1 MIALETISESYNGE
15 AREINGT
22 LQHPL
27 KIYSVALTTPISHDY
42 YPLPLFALS
51 GAVSRSQP
59 HLHAMI
65 LARTQDADELVVSV
79 GTNNPDIL
87 ALSAPQGTLKTLDRT
102 LESFEKFAPEKIP
115 QIILGGSLP
124 TYLSNRFFRKY
135 PKLPLT
141 IVGGWGENAFADEV
155 KLRSIYKPESQQRFI
170 NGIYPEY
177 YPKQEGV
184 PKKSAVIFH
193 YPRVEASK
201 GCFWGAC
208 SYCLR
213 PWNEKQGKW
222 KQYQPKDVLSQIRDL
237 LNLGYAGYFEFADE
251 EPVGTNIG
259 RFQEIVEGLIDVKRN
274 YSAFTFGMNMRA
286 DHVISPRPYRQE
298 QYDEFLRK
306 AKQAGLTNVWMGAES
321 YSYSHLQILHKGA
334 HITPFT
340 NLEAAKRLDYFGINV
355 LQGFLPYHP
364 LSNWQ
369 ELVEMS
375 DFMAPNALFLS
386 RVLGSPFGFLRVQQN
401 TPYEDIVREL
411 ESTTHRRFLGELDEN
426 MLTYKCKYQDPSVGL
441 HAAYMRL
448 FYDWINPYMKQM
460 NMEALKGDKTSRKKL
475 DKLRFIGLQLFIT
488 SIKQLEFL
496 REDLAELERQQL
508 LIVNNYKREI
518 GRLGIDTEEF
528 DESIRQHLSDYKGK
542 FI

>member
-1 MIALETISESYNGE
+1 MNKFETISQTNIGIP
-15 AREINGT
+15 REVDGQN
-22 LQHPL
+22 QRPL
-27 KIYSVALTTPISHDY
+27 RICSVALTTPFSHDY
-42 YPLPLFALS
+42 YPLPLFSLS
-51 GAVSRSQP
+51 GAVSRNQP
-59 HLHAMI
+59 DLHAMI
-65 LARTQDADELVVSV
+65 LARTQAADDLVVSV
-79 GTNNPDIL
+79 RANSPDIL
-87 ALSAPQGTLKTLDRT
+87 ALSAPQGTLETLDRT
-102 LESFEKFAPEKIP
+102 LEGFEKFAPEKIP

-124 TYLSNRFFRKY
+124 TYLQDRFFRKY
-135 PKLPLT
+135 PKLPMT
-141 IVGGWGENAFADEV
+141 IVRGWGENAFADEI
-155 KLRSIYKPESQQRFI
+155 KLRSICKPESQQRYI
-170 NGIYPEY
+170 NGIYPDS

-184 PKKSAVIFH
+184 PKKDTVIFH

-237 LNLGYAGYFEFADE
+237 LRLGYTGYFEFADE
-251 EPVGTNIG
+251 EPVGTNID
-259 RFQEIVEGLIDVKRN
+259 RFQEIVEGLIDVKRE

-286 DHVISPRPYRQE
+286 DHVISPRPHRQK
-298 QYDEFLRK
+298 QYDGFLRK

-340 NLEAAKRLDYFGINV
+340 NLEAAKRLDDFGVNV

-369 ELVEMS
+369 ELVEMA
-375 DFMAPNALFLS
+375 DFMAPHALFLS

-401 TPYEDIVREL
+401 TPYKEIIQEL
-411 ESTTHRRFLGELDEN
+411 ESITHPRLLGELDEN

-448 FYDWINPYMKQM
+448 FYDWINPYMKQL
-460 NMEALKGDKTSRKKL
+460 NMEALKGDNTSKKKL
-475 DKLRFIGLQLFIT
+475 DNLRYIGLQLFIS
-488 SIKQLEFL
+488 SIKQLEPL
-496 REDLAELERQQL
+496 KEDLVELERQQL
-508 LIVNNYKREI
+508 LIVDKYKREI
-518 GRLGIDTEEF
+518 GSLGIDPDEF
-528 DESIRQHLSDYKGK
+528 DESMRHHLSDYKGK